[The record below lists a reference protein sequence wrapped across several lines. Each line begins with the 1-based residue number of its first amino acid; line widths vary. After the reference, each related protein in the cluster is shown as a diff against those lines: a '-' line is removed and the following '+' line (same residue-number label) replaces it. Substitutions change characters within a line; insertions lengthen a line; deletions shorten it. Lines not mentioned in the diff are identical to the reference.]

1 MFSTTCPLKIDE
13 QINVKVTLEQVV
25 KAQRRSRGIALLFP

>member
-1 MFSTTCPLKIDE
+1 MKVGKSKVKYSKVKFS
-13 QINVKVTLEQVV
+13 LEQAM